1 SLADDFLTNKG
12 DFTVAGTEEGATV
25 EYFVN
30 GEWTTTAP
38 TPVEGENTIIVRQT
52 DAAGNTS
59 GSRTLTF
66 TLDTTAPD
74 APQISLD
81 TDSGSLADD
90 FLTNKGD
97 FTVAGTE

>member
-1 SLADDFLTNKG
+1 M
-12 DFTVAGTEEGATV
+12 

-30 GEWTTTAP
+30 GEWTATAP
-38 TPVEGENTIIVRQT
+38 TPVEGDNTIIVRQT

-59 GSRTLTF
+59 GSSTLTF

-81 TDSGSLADD
+81 IDSGSLADD

-97 FTVAGTE
+97 FTVAGT